1 MAIRNKSPFPYMGS
15 KQRVADDVWRALGNV
30 TRYIEPFFGSG
41 AVLLNRPPD
50 HVYKSEI
57 VNDRDGYVC
66 NFWRA
71 VQADP
76 EGVAAYLDAG
86 PVCELDR
93 WARNECLMRKREEFT
108 ASIVADPKWYDC
120 AFAAWWAWG
129 VSVSIGDA
137 WGKQK
142 RSGLAVGPPIAHAK
156 GILHPDRQPAS
167 EYLTTLAERLRGVAV
182 MSGDWSRAL
191 SNAYSKPWGGA
202 TVGVF
207 LDPPYNAKVTAERDH
222 YAASGEC
229 VSDAVRAWALEHGAH
244 PQMRIVLCGM
254 GEEHAALEAQ
264 GWRVQSWS
272 KKNTFGGMST
282 SKAERIWYS
291 PHCLGGL
298 HG

>member
-1 MAIRNKSPFPYMGS
+1 MGS
-15 KQRVADDVWRALGNV
+15 KQRVAADVWTALGNV

-41 AVLLNRPPD
+41 AVLLNRPAE
-50 HVYKSEI
+50 HVFKSEI
-57 VNDRDGYVC
+57 VNDLDGYVC

-76 EGVAAYLDAG
+76 EGVAAYLDGG
-86 PVCELDR
+86 PICELDR
-93 WARNECLMRKREEFT
+93 WARNEHLMRTREEFT
-108 ASIVADPKWYDC
+108 ASIVADPRWFDC
-120 AFAAWWAWG
+120 EVAAWWAWG

-142 RSGLAVGPPIAHAK
+142 RSGLDVGGNAPRAWK
-156 GILHPDRQPAS
+156 GTLHPDRQPAS
-167 EYLTTLAERLRGVAV
+167 EYLATLAKRLRGVAV
-182 MSGDWSRAL
+182 MSGCWSRAL
-191 SNAYSKPWGGA
+191 TNTYSKPHGSA

-207 LDPPYNAKVTAERDH
+207 LDPPYSAKVTTEKDH
-222 YAASGEC
+222 YAASEEC

-272 KKNTFGGMST
+272 KSNTFGRT
-282 SKAERIWYS
+282 ATRKAERIWYS
-291 PHCLGGL
+291 PYCLGDEVDLFSQGSK
-298 HG
+298 